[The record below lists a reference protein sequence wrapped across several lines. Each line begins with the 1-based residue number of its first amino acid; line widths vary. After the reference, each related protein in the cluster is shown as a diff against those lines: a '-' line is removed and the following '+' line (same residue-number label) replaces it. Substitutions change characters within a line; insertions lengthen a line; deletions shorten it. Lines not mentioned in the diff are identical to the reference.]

1 MRARRVA
8 TLAAMYES
16 THEMK
21 PTDPVA
27 APVSDPVDEPD
38 EGAPEDEML
47 DGYAQDLDN
56 VAAALDALDADDLD
70 TAEALAA
77 GLDEEE

>member
-1 MRARRVA
+1 MQQHEAP
-8 TLAAMYES
+8 ES
-16 THEMK
+16 ADAVEDDAVIEH
-21 PTDPVA
+21 
-27 APVSDPVDEPD
+27 D
-38 EGAPEDEML
+38 EGDTADDDQL
-47 DGYAQDLDN
+47 DGFQSDLDN